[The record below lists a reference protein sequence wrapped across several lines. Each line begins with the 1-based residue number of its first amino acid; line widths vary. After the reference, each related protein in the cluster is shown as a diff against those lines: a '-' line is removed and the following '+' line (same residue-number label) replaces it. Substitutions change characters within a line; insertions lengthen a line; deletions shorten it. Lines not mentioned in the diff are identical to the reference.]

1 MKELQRWPCRKDSS
15 SMEPGAGLA
24 SGSAHARMQSE
35 TMQKAWRRRARS
47 ARNAKCRHH
56 ACVSGDP
63 GEPHI
68 AAAPRNGRAPT
79 AHRRPRECETREARA
94 RLCRFPGSI
103 DTHHVS
109 LAPPHPIQHPPPHA
123 PSNPASNR
131 RNSGR
136 NLWIEMALGQ
146 IGPRGSRTASAG
158 FQAPSTRIMS
168 HLRHLTPSNTL
179 PRLAP
184 PHRPEIVVTQAG
196 ILGLRWR
203 LARSGPGGPAQ
214 PLEVSRLHRHAS
226 CLTCA
231 TSPHPTPSLVSHPR
245 TGLKSS

>member
-79 AHRRPRECETREARA
+79 AHRRPRECETREVRA

-109 LAPPHPIQHPPPHA
+109 LAPPPHP
-123 PSNPASNR
+123 
-131 RNSGR
+131 
-136 NLWIEMALGQ
+136 
-146 IGPRGSRTASAG
+146 
-158 FQAPSTRIMS
+158 
-168 HLRHLTPSNTL
+168 TPSL
-179 PRLAP
+179 ALAP
-184 PHRPEIVVTQAG
+184 PHRPEIVLTQAG
-196 ILGLRWR
+196 ILGLRSR
-203 LARSGPGGPAQ
+203 LARSGPGGEDSDSGQNRTSVRKESARARVRIPGRPAVV
-214 PLEVSRLHRHAS
+214 PAGRRKATAVCMIMHRQAM
-226 CLTCA
+226 A
-231 TSPHPTPSLVSHPR
+231 QRPR
-245 TGLKSS
+245 NI